1 MSYAVYPLLGACI
14 CVWSALIPW
23 TNVCEGLS
31 ESSKIVAW
39 LLLTMIQSA
48 TWSEEM
54 GLPPMFGG

>member
-39 LLLTMIQSA
+39 LLLTMLQSA
-48 TWSEEM
+48 TAQ
-54 GLPPMFGG
+54 LIQN